1 VNEISQVAQQ
11 KVSKMSDVEQQ
22 KDRFW
27 IYVGIT
33 VFVIVTGILLI
44 KQSENEKFAPIKQ
57 QVQEE
62 NAQLN
67 IRVLK
72 DY

>member
-1 VNEISQVAQQ
+1 
-11 KVSKMSDVEQQ
+11 MSEEEQE
-22 KDRFW
+22 KDKFW
-27 IYVGIT
+27 LYVGGA
-33 VFVIVTGILLI
+33 VFVIVTAILLI

-57 QVQEE
+57 QVEAE
-62 NAQLN
+62 NAQMN

>member
-1 VNEISQVAQQ
+1 MSEVIQQ
-11 KVSKMSDVEQQ
+11 KVNKMSEVEQQ

-27 IYVGIT
+27 IYVGVT
-33 VFVIVTGILLI
+33 VFVIVTAILVI

>member
-1 VNEISQVAQQ
+1 MSQVAQQ

-22 KDRFW
+22 KDKFW

>member
-1 VNEISQVAQQ
+1 MSEVVQQ
-11 KVSKMSDVEQQ
+11 KVNKMSEVEQQ

-62 NAQLN
+62 NSQLN

-72 DY
+72 NY

>member
-1 VNEISQVAQQ
+1 MSVEKISVEAQN
-11 KVSKMSDVEQQ
+11 

-27 IYVGIT
+27 LYVGIT

-62 NAQLN
+62 IAQMN
-67 IRVLK
+67 IRVLN
-72 DY
+72 

>member
-1 VNEISQVAQQ
+1 MSQVAQQ
-11 KVSKMSDVEQQ
+11 KVSKMSGVEQQ

-33 VFVIVTGILLI
+33 VFVIVTAILLI

>member
-1 VNEISQVAQQ
+1 MSEIAQQ
-11 KVSKMSDVEQQ
+11 QKEAPQQ

-57 QVQEE
+57 QVEQE
-62 NAQLN
+62 NALMN
-67 IRVLK
+67 IRVLN
-72 DY
+72 

>member
-1 VNEISQVAQQ
+1 MNEETQS
-11 KVSKMSDVEQQ
+11 

-27 IYVGIT
+27 LYVGIT

-57 QVQEE
+57 QVEE
-62 NAQLN
+62 ANAQMN

>member
-1 VNEISQVAQQ
+1 MSQVAQQ
-11 KVSKMSDVEQQ
+11 KVSNMSDVEQQ

>member
-1 VNEISQVAQQ
+1 MNEQEP
-11 KVSKMSDVEQQ
+11 K

-27 IYVGIT
+27 VYVGGT
-33 VFVIVTGILLI
+33 VFMLITTILVV

-62 NAQLN
+62 NAQMN
-67 IRVLK
+67 IRVLGNDRLEK
-72 DY
+72 

>member
-1 VNEISQVAQQ
+1 MSQVAQQ
-11 KVSKMSDVEQQ
+11 KVNKMSDVEQQ

-27 IYVGIT
+27 IYVGVT
-33 VFVIVTGILLI
+33 VFVIVTAILVI

-72 DY
+72 NY

>member
-1 VNEISQVAQQ
+1 MSKVAQQ

-22 KDRFW
+22 RDRFW

-62 NAQLN
+62 NSQLN

>member
-1 VNEISQVAQQ
+1 MSQVAQQ
-11 KVSKMSDVEQQ
+11 KVTKMSDEVQQ

>member
-1 VNEISQVAQQ
+1 VNEMSQVAQK
-11 KVSKMSDVEQQ
+11 KVNKMSDVEQH

-57 QVQEE
+57 QVEEE
-62 NAQLN
+62 NALMN
-67 IRVLK
+67 IRVLN
-72 DY
+72 

>member
-1 VNEISQVAQQ
+1 VKKMSEIAQQ
-11 KVSKMSDVEQQ
+11 QKEVPQQ

-57 QVQEE
+57 QVEQE
-62 NAQLN
+62 NALMN
-67 IRVLK
+67 IRVLN
-72 DY
+72 

>member
-1 VNEISQVAQQ
+1 MSQVAQ
-11 KVSKMSDVEQQ
+11 KNVNKMSDVEQQ
-22 KDRFW
+22 KDKFW

-57 QVQEE
+57 QVEEE

-72 DY
+72 NY

>member
-1 VNEISQVAQQ
+1 MSQVIQQ
-11 KVSKMSDVEQQ
+11 KVNKMSDVEQQ
-22 KDRFW
+22 KDKFW

>member
-1 VNEISQVAQQ
+1 MSEVIQQ
-11 KVSKMSDVEQQ
+11 KVNNMNEVEQQ

-27 IYVGIT
+27 IYVAIT
-33 VFVIVTGILLI
+33 VFVIVAAILVI

-62 NAQLN
+62 NSQLN

-72 DY
+72 NY

>member
-1 VNEISQVAQQ
+1 MNGATQP
-11 KVSKMSDVEQQ
+11 

-27 IYVGIT
+27 LYVGIA

-57 QVQEE
+57 QVEAE
-62 NAQLN
+62 NAQMN
-67 IRVLK
+67 IRVLN
-72 DY
+72 

>member
-1 VNEISQVAQQ
+1 VKKMSEVVAQQ
-11 KVSKMSDVEQQ
+11 KDK
-22 KDRFW
+22 FW
-27 IYVGIT
+27 LYVGIT
-33 VFVIVTGILLI
+33 MFVIVTGILLI

-57 QVQEE
+57 QVEEE

-72 DY
+72 NY